1 MGHGI
6 VGLDAFAVDVD
17 VLVGVAAVGVIVR
30 VDLQCFAKRPE
41 ADANQERA
49 DKAVAEA
56 GDEFDR
62 KNAAQEKEQDAD
74 GGDTGGMARTPAQ
87 ADDPGPVAVF
97 HGERRNGGQMVRAG
111 EDVDEAGDDSA

>member
-30 VDLQCFAKRPE
+30 VDLEGLPQRPQ
-41 ADANQERA
+41 ADANQQRA
-49 DKAVAEA
+49 DEAVAET
-56 GDEFDR
+56 GDEFNGQ
-62 KNAAQEKEQDAD
+62 NAAQEKQQDAD
-74 GGDTGGMARTPAQ
+74 GSDAGGVAGSPTQTDQPR
-87 ADDPGPVAVF
+87 PVAVF
-97 HGERRNGGQMVRAG
+97 QCEWRNGGQMVRAG